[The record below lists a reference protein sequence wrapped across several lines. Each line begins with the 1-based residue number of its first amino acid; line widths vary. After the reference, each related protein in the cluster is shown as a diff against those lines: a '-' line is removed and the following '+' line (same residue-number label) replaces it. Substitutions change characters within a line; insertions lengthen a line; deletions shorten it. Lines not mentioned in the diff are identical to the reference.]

1 MMIKSTDSINTQ
13 PLLAVFVSPDN
24 LDTVLSQDSFHPEL
38 ASWVKA
44 NNFKAK
50 AGEIKLFPSAAL
62 KDAGSVSSVAVVG
75 LGKENDERQAAG
87 KTGYT
92 AKDKGITGVTFFNA
106 NSAETVALHALV
118 GNYRYDTY
126 KTKKKDSLGTILLNG
141 DFDDASLKRAAAI
154 AEGRN
159 FARDLVNAPAADI
172 YPETLAEEAQDLAG
186 DNISVEVWGE
196 EKLIEENMVGIMAVG
211 QGSINP
217 SRFIHLHYK
226 PEGEARKKIVLVGKG
241 VTFDAGG
248 LSLKP
253 SGGMQTMRCDMAG
266 SAVVMGVFRSL
277 KELQPDVEVHG
288 LIGAAENMCAA
299 NSYKLGDI
307 LTYSNGRTVEIH
319 NTDAEGRLVMAD
331 CLIYGDKLGADYMV
345 DFATLTGA
353 CVIALGDHYCALFS
367 NEDDLADQIK
377 ASAAARSER
386 IWQLPLPEI
395 YRSQLKAQWGDIKN
409 VGGRP
414 AGSIT
419 AALFLSEFVE
429 TTKWAHIDIAGPAFL
444 GKSFEHFAT
453 GGTGVMV
460 ETTLDWIES

>member
-1 MMIKSTDSINTQ
+1 MIRSTQSINTQ
-13 PLLAVFVSPDN
+13 PLLAVFVSPSS
-24 LDTVLSQDSFHPEL
+24 LETVLGQDAFHPEL
-38 ASWVKA
+38 ATWLK
-44 NNFKAK
+44 NTNFKAK
-50 AGEIKLFPSAAL
+50 AGEIQFFPSVALNSAA
-62 KDAGSVSSVAVVG
+62 SVQKVAVVG
-75 LGKENDERQAAG
+75 LGSDNDERQAAG
-87 KTGYT
+87 KIGYI
-92 AKDKGITGVTFFNA
+92 AKEQGLTGVTFFNVA
-106 NSAETVALHALV
+106 SAETVALHTML

-126 KTKKKDSLGTILLNG
+126 KSNPKEALSAILFYG
-141 DFDDASLKRAAAI
+141 DFDTVAVDKAI
-154 AEGRN
+154 AIANARN

-172 YPETLAEEAQDLAG
+172 YPETLADEAQDLAG

-196 EKLIEENMVGIMAVG
+196 EKLVEENMVGILAVG

-253 SGGMQTMRCDMAG
+253 STGMQTMRCDMAG
-266 SAVVMGVFRSL
+266 SAVVMGVFHAL
-277 KELQPDVEVHG
+277 KKLQPDVEVHG
-288 LIGAAENMCAA
+288 LIGAVENMCAS

-307 LTYSNGRTVEIH
+307 LTYANGKTVEIH
-319 NTDAEGRLVMAD
+319 NTDAEGRLVLAD

-353 CVIALGDHYCALFS
+353 CVIALGDHYSAVFS
-367 NEDDLADQIK
+367 NEDELVSQIK
-377 ASAAARSER
+377 SSAAARSER
-386 IWQLPLPEI
+386 VWQLPLPEI

-419 AALFLSEFVE
+419 AALFLSEFVAE
-429 TTKWAHIDIAGPAFL
+429 TKWAHIDIAGPAFL
-444 GKSFEHFAT
+444 GKTFEHFT
-453 GGTGVMV
+453 SGGTGVMV
-460 ETTLDWIES
+460 ETTLDWIQS